1 MSPAILSK
9 TNIYL
14 IRFDL
19 EKNKKQHKVVRLFK
33 LVHIA
38 AEYLITSTYIV
49 DYGWPLGGG
58 ASCSLHEHDRSQSA
72 CAAPILCSS
81 SSSTSE

>member
-1 MSPAILSK
+1 MFPTILSK

-19 EKNKKQHKVVRLFK
+19 KKNKKQHKVVSLFK

-49 DYGWPLGGG
+49 DYG
-58 ASCSLHEHDRSQSA
+58 
-72 CAAPILCSS
+72 
-81 SSSTSE
+81 